1 MRTWQGEGVRMGR
14 GGEDVAGRR
23 GEGGKRG

>member
-14 GGEDVAGRR
+14 GGEGVAGIR